1 MSEKLVTK
9 LSERKCLTLD
19 ENDTLQTASEK
30 LRKYDIGC
38 MPVLSTQD
46 NNAIGIV
53 SERDLAR
60 YISNDKFKN
69 DLPVTEIMSK
79 KLITCNLNTSVT
91 ELMEII
97 TNKKIRHIL
106 IMDEILEHTAEQ
118 DRVTVEIENAKQL
131 SEKDPDKF
139 IQNLEKKMQDHVSKQ
154 EFEAATQL
162 RNEINRQK
170 AKQQGVEEKK
180 LLGVVSIGDVVN
192 HIIEQYKEENQYLKN
207 TINTVLPPG

>member
-1 MSEKLVTK
+1 MSEKLVAK

-38 MPVLSTQD
+38 MPVLSSQD

-69 DLPVTEIMSK
+69 DLPITEIMSK

-106 IMDEILEHTAEQ
+106 IMDEILEHTPEQ
-118 DRVTVEIENAKQL
+118 GRVTVEIENAKQL
-131 SEKDPDKF
+131 SEKDP
-139 IQNLEKKMQDHVSKQ
+139 
-154 EFEAATQL
+154 
-162 RNEINRQK
+162 EIGR
-170 AKQQGVEEKK
+170 ASCRERV
-180 LLGVVSIGDVVN
+180 
-192 HIIEQYKEENQYLKN
+192 
-207 TINTVLPPG
+207 

>member
-1 MSEKLVTK
+1 
-9 LSERKCLTLD
+9 
-19 ENDTLQTASEK
+19 
-30 LRKYDIGC
+30 
-38 MPVLSTQD
+38 
-46 NNAIGIV
+46 
-53 SERDLAR
+53 
-60 YISNDKFKN
+60 
-69 DLPVTEIMSK
+69 MSK

-106 IMDEILEHTAEQ
+106 IMDEILEHTPEQ

-131 SEKDPDKF
+131 SEKDPDKY
-139 IQNLEKKMQDHVSKQ
+139 IQNLEKKMQDYVSKQ
-154 EFEAATQL
+154 EFEVATQL

-207 TINTVLPPG
+207 TINTVLPTG